1 MEQYCILV
9 AKSEPIIASDLCD
22 TIAEAGFRVF
32 GPHKDLAS
40 AMLCFN
46 KHKPDLAILDLE
58 LNDGAAYPLAEL
70 LIEENVPVIFQSRG
84 KTHDGVKAAF
94 PEAGAVAAPCP
105 PDQMLATLSEALQA

>member
-9 AKSEPIIASDLCD
+9 AKNEPIIASDLCE
-22 TIAEAGFRVF
+22 TIAEAGFRVH

-46 KHKPDLAILDLE
+46 KHKPDLAILDVE

-70 LIEENVPVIFQSRG
+70 LIEEDVPVIFQSSNDG
-84 KTHDGVKAAF
+84 HDQVKQAF
-94 PEAGAVAAPCP
+94 PEAGAVAQPCP
-105 PDQMLATLSEALQA
+105 PDRILAKLNEALVA